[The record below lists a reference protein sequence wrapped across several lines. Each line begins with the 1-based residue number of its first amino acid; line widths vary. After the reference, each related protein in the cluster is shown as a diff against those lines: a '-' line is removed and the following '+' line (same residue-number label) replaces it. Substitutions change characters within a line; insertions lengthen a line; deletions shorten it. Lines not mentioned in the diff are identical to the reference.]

1 MAHASRRV
9 KMALTDPAQAPTPKE
24 NSILPRL
31 MWITSVGVIIAA
43 LYVAWTF
50 YSRHQRSE
58 QAEQAIQKKEDDK
71 RKRVA
76 GQIFGSGEIKFS
88 TFSIASS
95 ALKRGETTQLCYGV
109 VNATSVKLDPPPAEP
124 LKPSYRHCLDI
135 APKKTTTYTIT
146 ASNDKGESQSQSL
159 TLRVE

>member
-1 MAHASRRV
+1 
-9 KMALTDPAQAPTPKE
+9 MALTDPGEAPAPKE

-31 MWITSVGVIIAA
+31 LWITSVGVIIAA
-43 LYVAWTF
+43 LYVGWTF
-50 YSRHQRSE
+50 YSRHQRSRE
-58 QAEQAIQKKEDDK
+58 AAEAVEKKQDDQ

-76 GQIFGSGEIKFS
+76 NQIFGSGEIKFS
-88 TFSIASS
+88 TFSIATA

-109 VNATSVKLDPPPAEP
+109 VNATSVKLDPPPSEP

-146 ASNDKGESQSQSL
+146 ASNAKGESQSQSL

>member
-1 MAHASRRV
+1 
-9 KMALTDPAQAPTPKE
+9 MALTDTGGPPARKE
-24 NSILPRL
+24 SSILSRL
-31 MWITSVGVIIAA
+31 LAITSVGIIVAG

-50 YSRHQRSE
+50 YSRHQRTRE
-58 QAEQAIQKKEDDK
+58 AQQAVEKKQDDQ

-76 GQIFGSGEIKFS
+76 QQIFGSGEIKFS
-88 TFSIASS
+88 TFSISTS
-95 ALKRGETTQLCYGV
+95 VLKRGETTQLCYGV
-109 VNATSVKLDPPPAEP
+109 VNAKAVKLDPPPPEP

-135 APKKTTTYTIT
+135 SPRKTTTYTIT

>member
-1 MAHASRRV
+1 
-9 KMALTDPAQAPTPKE
+9 MALTDTGGPPAPKE
-24 NSILPRL
+24 SSILSRL
-31 MWITSVGVIIAA
+31 LVISSVGIIIAA

-50 YSRHQRSE
+50 YSRHQRTHE
-58 QAEQAIQKKEDDK
+58 AEQAIEKKQEDQ

-76 GQIFGSGEIKFS
+76 QQIFGSGEIKFS
-88 TFSIASS
+88 TFSISTS
-95 ALKRGETTQLCYGV
+95 VLKRGETTQLCYGV
-109 VNATSVKLDPPPAEP
+109 VNATAVKLDPPPPEP

-135 APKKTTTYTIT
+135 SPRKTTTYTIT

>member
-1 MAHASRRV
+1 MAQ
-9 KMALTDPAQAPTPKE
+9 PEPTP
-24 NSILPRL
+24 NSRLRALLPY
-31 MWITSVGVIIAA
+31 TSVGLLIAA

-50 YSRHQRSE
+50 YSRHQRTQE
-58 QAEQAIQKKEDDK
+58 AQQAIQKKQDDN

-76 GQIFGSGEIKFS
+76 DQIFGSGEIKFS
-88 TFSIASS
+88 TFSIGTS

-109 VNATSVKLDPPPAEP
+109 VNATSVKLDPPPPEP

>member
-1 MAHASRRV
+1 
-9 KMALTDPAQAPTPKE
+9 MALTDAGGEPTPKQA
-24 NSILPRL
+24 SILPLLLRV
-31 MWITSVGVIIAA
+31 TTVGVIIAA

-50 YSRHQRSE
+50 YSRHQQAQE
-58 QAEQAIQKKEDDK
+58 AEQAIQKKQDDQ

-76 GQIFGSGEIKFS
+76 DQIFGSGEIKFS
-88 TFSIASS
+88 TFSIGTSR
-95 ALKRGETTQLCYGV
+95 LKRGETTQLCYGV
-109 VNATSVKLDPPPAEP
+109 VNATSVKLDPAPSEP

-146 ASNDKGESQSQSL
+146 ASNAKGESQSQSL

>member
-1 MAHASRRV
+1 
-9 KMALTDPAQAPTPKE
+9 MALTDPAGPPSS
-24 NSILPRL
+24 NDRSILPLLVRL
-31 MWITSVGVIIAA
+31 TTVGIVIAG

-50 YSRHQRSE
+50 YSRHQSAQ
-58 QAEQAIQKKEDDK
+58 QAAEAVEKKQDDQ

-76 GQIFGSGEIKFS
+76 NQIFGSGEIKFS
-88 TFSIASS
+88 TFSIGSS
-95 ALKRGETTQLCYGV
+95 VLKRGETTQLCYGV
-109 VNATSVKLDPPPAEP
+109 VNATGVTLDPPPPEP

-146 ASNDKGESQSQSL
+146 ASNGKGETQSQSL

>member
-1 MAHASRRV
+1 
-9 KMALTDPAQAPTPKE
+9 MALTDPGEAPAAKE

-31 MWITSVGVIIAA
+31 MWITSVGVLIAA

-50 YSRHQRSE
+50 YSRHQRAQE
-58 QAEQAIQKKEDDK
+58 AEQAIQKKQDDQ

-76 GQIFGSGEIKFS
+76 NQIFGSGEIKFT
-88 TFSIASS
+88 TFSISTS
-95 ALKRGETTQLCYGV
+95 ALKRGDTTQLCYGV
-109 VNATSVKLDPPPAEP
+109 VNATSVKLDPPPSEP

-146 ASNDKGESQSQSL
+146 ASNAKGESQSQSL